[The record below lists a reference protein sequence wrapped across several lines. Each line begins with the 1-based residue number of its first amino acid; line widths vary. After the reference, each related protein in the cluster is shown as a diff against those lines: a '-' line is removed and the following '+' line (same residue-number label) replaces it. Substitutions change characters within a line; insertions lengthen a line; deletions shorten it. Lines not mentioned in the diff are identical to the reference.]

1 MHCCWRGIKS
11 ILSGRIRFLA
21 KLYCLLSNM
30 AGVDRIMSF
39 ADRDEPE
46 KHLGRPAAVVGG
58 G

>member
-1 MHCCWRGIKS
+1 MLLARHQVNSVRS
-11 ILSGRIRFLA
+11 IRFLA

-46 KHLGRPAAVVGG
+46 KHLGRPAAEVGG
-58 G
+58 